1 MATQR
6 KTARRF
12 ENMRYC
18 EVQRLNSQNRNKL
31 KLEHQQWLKENY
43 YRNVGWDQVIALF
56 QKIQQFLEQAHFEDM
71 DLEALFLEA
80 DRVGNRYQTAEE
92 IAAFNHQLAQEV
104 NEIAEL
110 VDQQFPD
117 TEIEVIDFRTPSS
130 RKPSGRKVYR
140 TAK

>member
-6 KTARRF
+6 KTARLF
-12 ENMRYC
+12 DGMRYR

-31 KLEHQQWLKENY
+31 KLEHQQWLKENH
-43 YRNVGWDQVIALF
+43 YRNVGWERVIALF
-56 QKIQQFLEQAHFEDM
+56 QKIQKFLEQAQFEDM

-80 DRVGNRYQTAEE
+80 DRVGNRYQTSEE
-92 IAAFNHQLAQEV
+92 IAAFNQQLAQEV

-117 TEIEVIDFRTPSS
+117 TEVEVIDFRTQAS
-130 RKPSGRKVYR
+130 RKPRDRKIYR
-140 TAK
+140 T